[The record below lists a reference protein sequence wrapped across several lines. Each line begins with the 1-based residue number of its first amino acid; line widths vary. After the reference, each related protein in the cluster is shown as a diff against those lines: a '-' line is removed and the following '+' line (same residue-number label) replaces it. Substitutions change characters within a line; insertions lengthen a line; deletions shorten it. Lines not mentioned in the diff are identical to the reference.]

1 MRKFLILVDEKI
13 VAEVEGE
20 NEDFVLEDHVDVIAR
35 EDYDF
40 DVDEDVGKEQ

>member
-1 MRKFLILVDEKI
+1 MGKFLILVDDRI

-20 NEDFVLEDHVDVIAR
+20 NEDFVLEDHVEVCDK

-40 DVDEDVGKEQ
+40 DAIESKEVKE